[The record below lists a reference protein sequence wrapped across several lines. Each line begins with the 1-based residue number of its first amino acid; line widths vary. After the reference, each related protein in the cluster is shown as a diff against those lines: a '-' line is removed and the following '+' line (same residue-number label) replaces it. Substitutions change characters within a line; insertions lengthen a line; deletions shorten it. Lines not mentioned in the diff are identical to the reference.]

1 MFDNENAHNIPK
13 QLFNVIHRYF
23 NMIFYITSSLRE
35 LINVKSDIA
44 AMLQDCGVHA
54 ILTSVRF
61 KPNECIL

>member
-1 MFDNENAHNIPK
+1 MKSA
-13 QLFNVIHRYF
+13 VIF
-23 NMIFYITSSLRE
+23 NMVRNITSSLPG

-61 KPNECIL
+61 KPNKCIL